1 MWKTYRQNH
10 PANRLPVLLLTLVVC
25 IGSSTVAYGQDFF
38 SNFQTAPNLG
48 DFTLFPSPNSVTF
61 TGGFTQ
67 TQGNFSLY
75 HSGTKS
81 FMVTQGNTA
90 TITFETPAASVTL
103 WLIDQSNSSVL
114 TVRDQ
119 NNQVISTF
127 NATTSFVQ
135 VNVSPECGKSVGSM
149 TLQNNGNGM
158 AVIDDFGFTAG
169 QAGPTTVL
177 VASFMNGNSDALNSR
192 VYLWNPSTSDGEVC
206 VRAFAL
212 PLMNGMA
219 QELTPAP
226 LSLGTLLARS
236 ALNVKVA
243 EDILDPLGRRPYKD
257 DGGNL
262 ILEFTIQA
270 ADVRGS
276 GQVFDKAL
284 SIAFG
289 TYPLQEIPATSA
301 GIPTVLAATFVN
313 GNDDALNSRVYLWN
327 PSASEGAVTVRVYT
341 LPIRGGT
348 ARELTTGPL
357 PLTTLGARSAVNIKV
372 AEDILEQLGER
383 PYKNDGGNLTL
394 EFTIQAADVQGTV
407 QVFDKGLSIAFG
419 TYPLQ

>member
-1 MWKTYRQNH
+1 M
-10 PANRLPVLLLTLVVC
+10 
-25 IGSSTVAYGQDFF
+25 
-38 SNFQTAPNLG
+38 
-48 DFTLFPSPNSVTF
+48 
-61 TGGFTQ
+61 
-67 TQGNFSLY
+67 
-75 HSGTKS
+75 
-81 FMVTQGNTA
+81 
-90 TITFETPAASVTL
+90 
-103 WLIDQSNSSVL
+103 
-114 TVRDQ
+114 
-119 NNQVISTF
+119 
-127 NATTSFVQ
+127 
-135 VNVSPECGKSVGSM
+135 
-149 TLQNNGNGM
+149 
-158 AVIDDFGFTAG
+158 
-169 QAGPTTVL
+169 
-177 VASFMNGNSDALNSR
+177 
-192 VYLWNPSTSDGEVC
+192 
-206 VRAFAL
+206 
-212 PLMNGMA
+212 
-219 QELTPAP
+219 
-226 LSLGTLLARS
+226 
-236 ALNVKVA
+236 KVA
-243 EDILDPLGRRPYKD
+243 EDILEPLGRRPYKD

-276 GQVFDKAL
+276 GQVFDKAF

-301 GIPTVLAATFVN
+301 GIPTVLAATFIN

-341 LPIRGGT
+341 LPIREGT

-407 QVFDKGLSIAFG
+407 QVFDKDFSIAFG